1 MKNRLEIARELLKDD
16 GVIFIQC
23 DDNEQAYLKVLCDEV
38 FGRENFVNCIAIKM
52 STSAGLKMS
61 HKNKRMLKIKEYI
74 LVFSKKETFSLSS
87 IEDLYINKNYYETER
102 SDKYII
108 NYEDDFNDWY
118 FCSLHEA
125 YKKFAKNNQSKLD
138 FVNENFFRIF
148 NHVVNEST
156 KKNWNNLSENEKNI
170 YKDKVRNYN
179 VEGSEYKYAFNDH
192 VLIPYNPKDLEGDM
206 WCGNYSIGG
215 TKTEEGNIKFDNG
228 KKREKILKRIINITT
243 TPHDI
248 VLDFFAGSGTTG
260 AVAHKM
266 NRQWIMVEQMDY
278 IESITKERLKK
289 VIEGEQGGI
298 SKSVNWQGGG
308 DFVYFELKKYNQDF
322 IDMLEKCETKD
333 EVLNVFNEICEKGF
347 VKYNVD
353 IKALKE
359 DISKGENSIFL
370 SKTLEEMKENI
381 YSILEKNMIYLP
393 YSMLYDDKF
402 ECSAEEK
409 KLSKD
414 FYKNLLNEDGE

>member
-38 FGRENFVNCIAIKM
+38 FGDYNFVANIIWNSINSVLKQSKFIRKEHEYLLLFSKIKYNLSFNKLQNDM
-52 STSAGLKMS
+52 VFENIDNDPNGPWFSSNAAS
-61 HKNKRMLKIKEYI
+61 PDQNSIKNKFKIKLPTGNYCERNWKFTEEDYKNNKINLYFKGDNVPRLKIYEKDYNKNTKTSSSI
-74 LVFSKKETFSLSS
+74 FRNLGSITTAKKEL
-87 IEDLYINKNYYETER
+87 EKL
-102 SDKYII
+102 
-108 NYEDDFNDWY
+108 FNTQIFDTPKP
-118 FCSLHEA
+118 EA
-125 YKKFAKNNQSKLD
+125 LLQ
-138 FVNENFFRIF
+138 
-148 NHVVNEST
+148 
-156 KKNWNNLSENEKNI
+156 
-170 YKDKVRNYN
+170 
-179 VEGSEYKYAFNDH
+179 
-192 VLIPYNPKDLEGDM
+192 
-206 WCGNYSIGG
+206 
-215 TKTEEGNIKFDNG
+215 
-228 KKREKILKRIINITT
+228 RIIEISTNE
-243 TPHDI
+243 HDI

-322 IDMLEKCETKD
+322 IEMLEKCETKD
-333 EVLNVFNEICEKGF
+333 EVLNVFNEICENGF

-370 SKTLEEMKENI
+370 SKTLEEMKENV

>member
-1 MKNRLEIARELLKDD
+1 MKNRLEIARELLSED
-16 GVIFIQC
+16 GSIYVQM
-23 DDNEQAYLKVLCDEV
+23 DVKEAHYLKILLDEIFNIDNFRSEIIWDTSIPYVAGNKWLSNNWIYSHSIIFYYAKNKEIHTNNTFNKLFFEVKQPSGKNSQKPYKDIWCDI
-38 FGRENFVNCIAIKM
+38 ENFAGFLGAKEIK
-52 STSAGLKMS
+52 
-61 HKNKRMLKIKEYI
+61 I
-74 LVFSKKETFSLSS
+74 
-87 IEDLYINKNYYETER
+87 
-102 SDKYII
+102 
-108 NYEDDFNDWY
+108 DF
-118 FCSLHEA
+118 
-125 YKKFAKNNQSKLD
+125 K
-138 FVNENFFRIF
+138 
-148 NHVVNEST
+148 T
-156 KKNWNNLSENEKNI
+156 KKPEK
-170 YKDKVRNYN
+170 
-179 VEGSEYKYAFNDH
+179 
-192 VLIPYNPKDLEGDM
+192 LIE
-206 WCGNYSIGG
+206 
-215 TKTEEGNIKFDNG
+215 
-228 KKREKILKRIINITT
+228 RIIKSSTNE
-243 TPHDI
+243 HDI

-322 IDMLEKCETKD
+322 IEMLEKCETKD

-370 SKTLEEMKENI
+370 SKTLEEMKENV

>member
-1 MKNRLEIARELLKDD
+1 
-16 GVIFIQC
+16 
-23 DDNEQAYLKVLCDEV
+23 
-38 FGRENFVNCIAIKM
+38 
-52 STSAGLKMS
+52 
-61 HKNKRMLKIKEYI
+61 
-74 LVFSKKETFSLSS
+74 
-87 IEDLYINKNYYETER
+87 
-102 SDKYII
+102 
-108 NYEDDFNDWY
+108 
-118 FCSLHEA
+118 
-125 YKKFAKNNQSKLD
+125 
-138 FVNENFFRIF
+138 
-148 NHVVNEST
+148 
-156 KKNWNNLSENEKNI
+156 
-170 YKDKVRNYN
+170 
-179 VEGSEYKYAFNDH
+179 
-192 VLIPYNPKDLEGDM
+192 
-206 WCGNYSIGG
+206 
-215 TKTEEGNIKFDNG
+215 
-228 KKREKILKRIINITT
+228 
-243 TPHDI
+243 
-248 VLDFFAGSGTTG
+248 
-260 AVAHKM
+260 
-266 NRQWIMVEQMDY
+266 MDY

-322 IDMLEKCETKD
+322 IEMLEKCETKD

-370 SKTLEEMKENI
+370 SKTLEEMKENV

>member
-23 DDNEQAYLKVLCDEV
+23 DDNEQAYLKVLCDKV
-38 FGRENFVNCIAIKM
+38 FGRENFVGNLIRQTRTSSMNNKDGFNTQHDIILLYEKNRYKTYFVGEEKDFSNYTNPDNDPYGDWIIDNPSTIGGNVFDIINPYTKRVDKPPLNRGWSFTEEKLKELIKI
-52 STSAGLKMS
+52 G
-61 HKNKRMLKIKEYI
+61 KIVFKKEYKENERGFI
-74 LVFSKKETFSLSS
+74 LKRYKKDLKSNVNTFDSLSMS
-87 IEDLYINKNYYETER
+87 NKEFLNA
-102 SDKYII
+102 I
-108 NYEDDFNDWY
+108 
-118 FCSLHEA
+118 
-125 YKKFAKNNQSKLD
+125 
-138 FVNENFFRIF
+138 
-148 NHVVNEST
+148 
-156 KKNWNNLSENEKNI
+156 
-170 YKDKVRNYN
+170 
-179 VEGSEYKYAFNDH
+179 
-192 VLIPYNPKDLEGDM
+192 
-206 WCGNYSIGG
+206 G
-215 TKTEEGNIKFDNG
+215 TKENNILFGEDSFKFP
-228 KKREKILKRIINITT
+228 KPEKILEKIINSSTQ
-243 TPHDI
+243 PHDI

-278 IESITKERLKK
+278 IESITRERLKK

-322 IDMLEKCETKD
+322 IEMLEKCETKD

-370 SKTLEEMKENI
+370 SKTLEEMKENV

-402 ECSAEEK
+402 KCSVEEK